1 MANLDYVSYFI
12 AVVFGVIFP
21 IGIFIGRSNI
31 RASRYEI
38 VADLERLFGFAT
50 KPGGEP
56 LIIPSFELVKY
67 KYRPASEILDR
78 ADSAHSAFYYMI
90 PVFLYALISMVGFF
104 AVLLTFGGIQNK
116 GAFGWAEGINVIG
129 DLNFLAVFSF
139 TFLGGYLWSV
149 QYLLRRVANF
159 DLSPISFY
167 RSLMHILFGLFV
179 MSAVFYSG
187 LFSTTDRL
195 IAVIALLVGLFPSLC
210 MNVVVAKFPWARLK
224 RVSRYS
230 EALQEE
236 LPLDVI
242 LGIDAFMKF
251 RLAEFEIEDVQNLA
265 TINPIQIFVETPYGL
280 YEVIDWVA
288 QAQLILAVGAEKAL
302 KLREMNIRTIFDLER
317 MVYNPA
323 LKKRLMTVLVPGEP
337 VDSDNYTGVE
347 RFRHP
352 SNSEVDLKHTDHAEA
367 LVSIIRDDLHVKR
380 LRQIWDVIAQ
390 RVDDRATNS
399 TRIVTEGLGVFR
411 VKTTCCKCGA
421 RHGLTLRPVIS
432 GLPPAKPDRPE
443 PSAGG
448 ATPELVG
455 L

>member
-1 MANLDYVSYFI
+1 MANLNYVSYFV

-21 IGIFIGRSNI
+21 IGIFVGRSNI

-38 VADLERLFGFAT
+38 VADLEKLFGFAT
-50 KPGGEP
+50 KAGGTP

-67 KYRPASEILDR
+67 KYRPASEIQSR
-78 ADSAHSAFYYMI
+78 ADQAHSVLYYMI
-90 PVFLYALISMVGFF
+90 PVFLYALMSTVGFL
-104 AVLLTFGGIQNK
+104 AVLLTIGGIESD
-116 GAFGWAEGINVIG
+116 GAFGWAVGIEKTPQN
-129 DLNFLAVFSF
+129 LNFLAVFSF

-159 DLSPISFY
+159 DLSPVSFY

-179 MSAVFYSG
+179 MFAIYYSG
-187 LFSTTDRL
+187 LFLAMDRR
-195 IAVIALLVGLFPSLC
+195 IAAVALLVGLYPSLC
-210 MNVVVAKFPWARLK
+210 MNVIIAKFPWARLK

-230 EALQEE
+230 KALQEE

-288 QAQLILAVGAEKAL
+288 QAQLILAVGPEKAL

-317 MVYNPA
+317 MIYNPA
-323 LKKRLMTVLVPGEP
+323 LKNRLMTVLALGESADPGND
-337 VDSDNYTGVE
+337 VGIE
-347 RFRHP
+347 RFRLF
-352 SNSEVDLKHTDHAEA
+352 SNSEVDLRHSDHAEA

-380 LRQIWDVIAQ
+380 LRQIWDVIAE
-390 RVDDRATNS
+390 RVDDRATSS
-399 TRIVTEGLGVFR
+399 TSVIKGV
-411 VKTTCCKCGA
+411 TTCCKCGES
-421 RHGLTLRPVIS
+421 HGLPLTPVIS
-432 GLPPAKPDRPE
+432 ESPRAKSDRPE
-443 PSAGG
+443 LS
-448 ATPELVG
+448 ELVG

>member
-1 MANLDYVSYFI
+1 MTNLNYVSYFV

-21 IGIFIGRSNI
+21 IGIFVGRSNI

-38 VADLERLFGFAT
+38 VADLEKLFGFAM
-50 KPGGEP
+50 KAGGTP

-67 KYRPASEILDR
+67 KYRPASELQSR
-78 ADSAHSAFYYMI
+78 ADKAHTVFYYMI
-90 PVFLYALISMVGFF
+90 PVFLYALMSTVGFF
-104 AVLLTFGGIQNK
+104 AVLLTLGGIEPT
-116 GAFGWAEGINVIG
+116 GVFHWAIGIDNTQKS
-129 DLNFLAVFSF
+129 LNFLAVFSF

-159 DLSPISFY
+159 DLSPVSFY

-179 MSAVFYSG
+179 MFAVFYSG
-187 LFSTTDRL
+187 LFSTMERL
-195 IAVIALLVGLFPSLC
+195 IAVVALLVGLFPSLC
-210 MNVVVAKFPWARLK
+210 MNVIFAKFPWARLK
-224 RVSRYS
+224 RISRYS

-236 LPLDVI
+236 LPLDII

-288 QAQLILAVGAEKAL
+288 QAQLILAVGPEKTL

-317 MVYNPA
+317 MIYNPV
-323 LKKRLMTVLVPGEP
+323 LKKRLMAVLALGEP
-337 VDSDNYTGVE
+337 ADPDNDLSIE
-347 RFRHP
+347 PFRRS
-352 SNSEVDLKHTDHAEA
+352 SNSEVDLRHSDHAEA

-380 LRQIWDVIAQ
+380 LRQIWDVIAE
-390 RVDDRATNS
+390 RVDDRSMSS
-399 TRIVTEGLGVFR
+399 TPVTQGE
-411 VKTTCCKCGA
+411 TACSKCGE
-421 RHGLTLRPVIS
+421 RHGLTLTPVIS
-432 GLPPAKPDRPE
+432 ESLRAKPERPAV
-443 PSAGG
+443 SGVSGTA
-448 ATPELVG
+448 ELVG